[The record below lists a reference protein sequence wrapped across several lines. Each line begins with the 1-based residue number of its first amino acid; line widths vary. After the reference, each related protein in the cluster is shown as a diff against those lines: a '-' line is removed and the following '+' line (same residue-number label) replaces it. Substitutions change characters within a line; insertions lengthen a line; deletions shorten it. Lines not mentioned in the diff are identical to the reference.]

1 MTIQLD
7 SVFAL
12 ILVFVRTEAMILAIP
27 TMGGE
32 SVPVRIRV
40 ALGMMIAAL
49 LVAVVPSAPLGEIT
63 TVNLVVSMLYE
74 MLIGLGMGMASHA
87 VMSCIS
93 FAADTI
99 VSEIGLMR
107 VETFNPADN
116 TSSGGSVSTMLYYFS
131 LLVFLGLGMHRQVIA
146 ALAQSFYALPTGC
159 LNTSGISLESL
170 LHITRQIFIVG
181 ILMSAPFIAI
191 NFLVNAV
198 FSLLGKVAPKMHVFV
213 ISIPIRMMAGTA
225 VLVSTIA
232 LLAHYMEAEFTAIPM
247 RMLENILGR

>member
-12 ILVFVRTEAMILAIP
+12 ILVFVRTEALLLAVP
-27 TMGGE
+27 TLGGE

-40 ALGMMIAAL
+40 GLGMMIAFL
-49 LVAVVPSAPLGEIT
+49 LVSVVPTAAPSEIN
-63 TVNLVVSMLYE
+63 TVTLVLSMLYE
-74 MLIGLGMGMASHA
+74 LLIGLGMGMAVHA

-131 LLVFLGLGMHRQVIA
+131 LMVFLGLGMHRQVLA
-146 ALAQSFYALPTGC
+146 ALAQSFYALPAGC
-159 LNTSGISLESL
+159 LNTSGISLDSL
-170 LHITRQIFIVG
+170 LRITRQIFIVG

-191 NFLVNAV
+191 NFLINAV
-198 FSLLGKVAPKMHVFV
+198 FSLLGKIAPKMQVFV
-213 ISIPIRMMAGTA
+213 ISIPMRILAGTA
-225 VLVSTIA
+225 VLVSTIT
-232 LLAHYMEAEFTAIPM
+232 LLAHYMEAEFTAVPA
-247 RMLENILGR
+247 RMLENILGG

>member
-12 ILVFVRTEAMILAIP
+12 ILVFVRTEALLLAVP
-27 TMGGE
+27 TLGGE

-40 ALGMMIAAL
+40 GLGMMIAAL
-49 LVAVVPSAPLGEIT
+49 LVAVVPTSAPTEIN
-63 TVNLVVSMLYE
+63 TVSLVLSMLYE
-74 MLIGLGMGMASHA
+74 LLIGLGMGMAVHA
-87 VMSCIS
+87 VMSCIN

-131 LLVFLGLGMHRQVIA
+131 LMVFLGLGMHRQVLA
-146 ALAQSFYALPTGC
+146 ALAQSFYALPAGC
-159 LNTSGISLESL
+159 LNTSGLSLDSL
-170 LHITRQIFIVG
+170 LRISRQIFIVG

-198 FSLLGKVAPKMHVFV
+198 FSLLGKIAPKMQVFV
-213 ISIPIRMMAGTA
+213 ISIPLRILAGTA
-225 VLVSTIA
+225 VLVSTIT
-232 LLAHYMEAEFTAIPM
+232 LLAHYMEAEFTAIPV
-247 RMLENILGR
+247 RMLENILGG